1 MQDLPRIYL
10 VDTNIFLEVML
21 SQNRKEECKKFL
33 SLLRNGR
40 VKGIITDFT
49 IHSIMVLMSNLKKLK
64 ELEAFLKSLTAYKG
78 LSIYMTSLIDEIKA
92 IELAE
97 ETGLDIDDAIL
108 YAVALSIEAYAIL
121 SFDKDFDNLKVPRKE
136 PMQIIGEKDF

>member
-1 MQDLPRIYL
+1 
-10 VDTNIFLEVML
+10 ML

-97 ETGLDIDDAIL
+97 ETGLDIDDAIQ

>member
-1 MQDLPRIYL
+1 MGYSHTSKSTRLNFNIRLRRCGLQDLPRIYL

-64 ELEAFLKSLTAYKG
+64 ELKAFLKSLTAYIRTQY
-78 LSIYMTSLIDEIKA
+78 LH
-92 IELAE
+92 
-97 ETGLDIDDAIL
+97 DI
-108 YAVALSIEAYAIL
+108 S
-121 SFDKDFDNLKVPRKE
+121 NR
-136 PMQIIGEKDF
+136 